1 MNESKHETTHAT
13 TEHGIISGKARP
25 DDDCPAIYVT
35 TEQGIIRA
43 EARPDDDYPAIH
55 VFIPGKDGEQLAAVV
70 EFDSRNQSFR
80 LQAYDETVDHD
91 EPIQDVTF
99 GETSE

>member
-1 MNESKHETTHAT
+1 MSTKNQSIRVDT
-13 TEHGIISGKARP
+13 SR
-25 DDDCPAIYVT
+25 
-35 TEQGIIRA
+35 GIIRA

-70 EFDSRNQSFR
+70 EFDSFNQSFR
-80 LQAYDETVDHD
+80 LQAYDETVNHD

-99 GETSE
+99 SETSE

>member
-1 MNESKHETTHAT
+1 MSESKHPTVHVT
-13 TEHGIISGKARP
+13 TEH
-25 DDDCPAIYVT
+25 
-35 TEQGIIRA
+35 GIIRA

>member
-1 MNESKHETTHAT
+1 MSESKHPTIH
-13 TEHGIISGKARP
+13 
-25 DDDCPAIYVT
+25 VT

-55 VFIPGKDGEQLAAVV
+55 IFIPGKDGEQLVAVV
-70 EFDSRNQSFR
+70 EFDSLGQSFR
-80 LQAYDETVDHD
+80 LQAYDETVNDD